1 MNAKVGSRRLGGK
14 LNGSCYV
21 VNVVPRRFNSR
32 DTPSGVALTFY
43 KWIHE
48 PGADY
53 KAKVNTYKKWLCPF
67 LGSRHKDQQDK
78 IYLKLKVF
86 RYSFS
91 GIIPMFLQSP

>member
-21 VNVVPRRFNSR
+21 AVPRRFNSG
-32 DTPSGVALTFY
+32 DTPSGVPLTFY
-43 KWIHE
+43 RWIHE

-67 LGSRHKDQQDK
+67 LGSRHRDQQDK
-78 IYLKLKVF
+78 LYLIIKVF

-91 GIIPMFLQSP
+91 ETIPMFLQSP